1 MSASWKPPSVGDI
14 VWCLFPEVPDLE
26 PGPKPRPAMVLS
38 VELREGGASVQVAYG
53 TSKHVNRL
61 KTGEVAITQSQHPA
75 AFGLAGL
82 AYDTK
87 FDFKVILDLP
97 WTDRYFKVPALNKS
111 GNTPRIGTLHA
122 SVMHAVETAYRA
134 AMAR

>member
-14 VWCLFPEVPDLE
+14 VRCLFPEIPDVA

-38 VELREGGASVQVAYG
+38 VELREEGTSVRVAYG
-53 TSKHVNRL
+53 TSKQVIRL
-61 KTGEVAITQSQHPA
+61 RTAEVAITQSQHQA
-75 AFGLAGL
+75 AYSLAGL

-87 FDFKVILDLP
+87 FDFKVTLDLP
-97 WTDRYFKVPALNKS
+97 WTDRYFKVSPLNRN

-122 SVMHAVETAYRA
+122 SVMRAVETAYRA